1 MADILFSDFSAQN
14 IRSGTDII
22 QTSGRD
28 TIGKAPG
35 RYINDVLATA
45 ALFTAH
51 PRFVGKSSNNRYFR
65 ALPETGL
72 IAAELSGS
80 VGDGIADDGP
90 AIRAA
95 HAYAAAI
102 GARGVRFGQA
112 RLRLEAMTP
121 AESGQPLG
129 AQPNLQLG
137 VGPAVYDWGG
147 AEFIRQNP
155 GRGTLYDPRFT
166 NGVIELPL
174 TADVAAGDRTV
185 RLSAGDAAQLAPG
198 NSIMWQLGE
207 IPYDTPETF
216 NWDFANVTSVAGEFV
231 TLDKPIPKGLVL
243 SSVTGANKRLRKFTP
258 MHDVVLRDMTITATN
273 IESGIDLYGAK
284 RVTLERIGGRNLGA
298 GLLVAQYC
306 DGLTVA
312 DCWQEGVVLSAA
324 SFGAA
329 FSFAEC
335 RNVLL
340 TRPHAKGLLGL
351 VKAEAG
357 AEVTV
362 IGGHF
367 ENTMTDPGGQS
378 FGTAVRVI
386 NAMGRGS
393 VALHDLTVTGFG
405 GYNLAETENGQTGY
419 EGAVTLTGIT
429 RLRHPDMPFALP
441 IPGMSGTL
449 DMEIAGQR
457 ELHDFARLRQWKRRF
472 ALRDGEYLFA
482 FGPPGILVRASC
494 YTTPGLTVGVG
505 GQLAGLWL
513 GRSGS
518 NGSNLAGGSAFGQL
532 VPGSEINVRIYGGLV
547 AGALWD
553 LRNSPLQLLCVTAAG
568 AGLNAANGFVEFEGW
583 FATRTDLT
591 GFSMAEEDWRA
602 AGADREVHEAL
613 FAAYDLPTIA
623 AGASLTVDLAIPA
636 MLAGDFV
643 EAVRMTGGFGGLT
656 ITAFEARA
664 ASLRLVFINPGTA
677 AIDRA
682 ATDLAVTFARAQ
694 LGS

>member
-1 MADILFSDFSAQN
+1 M
-14 IRSGTDII
+14 
-22 QTSGRD
+22 
-28 TIGKAPG
+28 
-35 RYINDVLATA
+35 
-45 ALFTAH
+45 
-51 PRFVGKSSNNRYFR
+51 
-65 ALPETGL
+65 
-72 IAAELSGS
+72 
-80 VGDGIADDGP
+80 GDGIADDGP

-129 AQPNLQLG
+129 AQPNLQLW

-166 NGVIELPL
+166 NSVIELPL

-273 IESGIDLYGAK
+273 IESGIDIYGAK

-324 SFGAA
+324 SFGSA

-335 RNVLL
+335 CNAEVI
-340 TRPHAKGLLGL
+340 RPHAKAMLGL
-351 VKAEAG
+351 IKAEAG

-367 ENTMTDPGGQS
+367 ENTMTDAGGQS
-378 FGTAVRVI
+378 FGTNVRVL
-386 NAMGRGS
+386 NVLGRS
-393 VALHDLTVTGFG
+393 TVTAHDLTVTGFG
-405 GYNLAETENGQTGY
+405 GYVLAETSNGVSGE
-419 EGAVTLTGIT
+419 EGIVGLSGIT
-429 RLRHPDMPFALP
+429 RLRHPDMPAS
-441 IPGMSGTL
+441 IPVQTMTGKL
-449 DMEIAGQR
+449 DMEIAGLR
-457 ELHDFARLRQWKRRF
+457 EIHDFDRLRSWKRRF
-472 ALRDGEYLFA
+472 VLRDNELLFA
-482 FGPPGILVRASC
+482 YGPPGILVRATAYSS
-494 YTTPGLTVGVG
+494 PGLTVGTG
-505 GQLAGLWL
+505 GQLTGLWL
-513 GRSGS
+513 GRSSSNGVNVAVPGGWGQLAPGS
-518 NGSNLAGGSAFGQL
+518 NQQL
-532 VPGSEINVRIYGGLV
+532 RIYGGTV
-547 AGALWD
+547 AGPTWT
-553 LRNSPLQLLCVTAAG
+553 LRNNPVQLLCATAAN
-568 AGLNAANGFVEFEGW
+568 AGLDAANQFVEFEGW
-583 FATRTDLT
+583 FATRIDAAHYAI
-591 GFSMAEEDWRA
+591 SEADWRA
-602 AGADREVHEAL
+602 AGGDRDTHEAL
-613 FAAYDLPTIA
+613 FRAYDLPAIA
-623 AGASLTVDLAIPA
+623 AGASLTVDLAIAA
-636 MLAGDFV
+636 MQPGDFV
-643 EAVRMTGGFGGLT
+643 EAIRMTGGLGGLT
-656 ITAFEARA
+656 IASIEARA
-664 ASLRLVFINPGTA
+664 TSLRLVFANPGIVP
-677 AIDRA
+677 IDRA
-682 ATDLAVTFARAQ
+682 ATDLAISFAKPMSGA
-694 LGS
+694 